1 MGVVRMRASGSLTLQ
16 VFYTLVRTCLCFE
29 GCSEDD
35 QILLQLSSE
44 VSAVASSSLADSSWI
59 AAAGHL
65 ASRETLYR
73 ASSLLS
79 IKAVL
84 RATNNAVLFSASL
97 NFNLLGVIVV
107 VAATLLALCICF
119 RLLEAGVDPLSDVIR
134 IGLDDLGPSFLGTD
148 IDIDYV
154 NVSVFRGW
162 IDLRG
167 LVVKNPPGYQSA
179 TLLTAGR
186 IFVDLDTQKFLGKCC
201 STDHL
206 TVETVEASDVELT
219 LETKGWGCAATSNL
233 QDILARLETDNVST
247 GPPQS
252 SQSLDVHRLK
262 VSKVRAW
269 IQADQL
275 NSSSFEI
282 DLPDLSYENFSKEFS
297 ANSTKEI
304 LAVVARSLLQ
314 SASVNTS
321 TAMRKIRA
329 ASAC

>member
-1 MGVVRMRASGSLTLQ
+1 MCFEDDPIFLQ
-16 VFYTLVRTCLCFE
+16 V
-29 GCSEDD
+29 
-35 QILLQLSSE
+35 SSE
-44 VSAVASSSLADSSWI
+44 LSIGAGSSLADGSWI

-79 IKAVL
+79 SKTLL
-84 RATNNAVLFSASL
+84 RATNNAVLASASL

-107 VAATLLALCICF
+107 VAASLLALCVCY

-134 IGLDDLGPSFLGTD
+134 IGLDDLGPSVLGTD
-148 IDIDYV
+148 IDIEYL

-162 IDLRG
+162 IDIRG
-167 LVVKNPPGYQSA
+167 LVVKNPPGYKSPH
-179 TLLTAGR
+179 LLTAGR

-206 TVETVEASDVELT
+206 TVETVEASNIELI

-233 QDILARLETDNVST
+233 QDILAILEEENISTD
-247 GPPQS
+247 PPQN
-252 SQSLDVHRLK
+252 LDVQQLK
-262 VSKVRAW
+262 VSRVRAW
-269 IQADQL
+269 VQAEQL

-282 DLPDLSYENFSKEFS
+282 DLPDLSYSNFSKEFG
-297 ANSTKEI
+297 ANSTRDI

-321 TAMRKIRA
+321 TAMRKA
-329 ASAC
+329 KEASAC